1 MRLHA
6 LVEGV
11 VLYEPC
17 VRCSK
22 EVYYTTKGSLRR
34 AQSNGVTCRAC
45 LNTIRWEKKQE
56 ELDLS
61 LPRYTCGNCGLEL
74 RADAFSVHSETRSG
88 YDTSSCKICKKSS
101 FDWSKVPMEKR
112 IYQRIKSRAKRD
124 NLEFD
129 LELTDIVIPTHCP
142 VFGVKLVYGDKDW
155 TYSVDRLD
163 PSKGYVKGNVSII
176 SNKANRTKNNATLQD
191 LEAICSWLR
200 TMRG

>member
-1 MRLHA
+1 
-6 LVEGV
+6 
-11 VLYEPC
+11 
-17 VRCSK
+17 
-22 EVYYTTKGSLRR
+22 
-34 AQSNGVTCRAC
+34 
-45 LNTIRWEKKQE
+45 
-56 ELDLS
+56 
-61 LPRYTCGNCGLEL
+61 
-74 RADAFSVHSETRSG
+74 
-88 YDTSSCKICKKSS
+88 
-101 FDWSKVPMEKR
+101 MEKR
-112 IYQRIKSRAKRD
+112 VYQRIKSRAKRD